1 MTHAD
6 SRTGLVAYGV
16 LALPL
21 AMLALPVYVHIPKFY
36 RDSFG
41 LELGVLGALMLGTRC
56 LDAVLDPWLGRMGDD
71 ALARGKGRLWW
82 IGLGTPFLMVG
93 LLGLFNPPSS
103 LSSPLALIWLGV
115 CSLVVYVALS
125 TVQINYQAHGA
136 EIAHTPEARTRITAW
151 REAFALA
158 GVLLGASLPAVLMRS
173 MDEASA
179 FSHMSLVVICLLV
192 VTAIVT
198 RVGAPHPVAVRDS
211 SHAGTPQARERL
223 SAPLANR
230 RFKRLACV
238 FLCNGTAAAIPST
251 LVLFYIQDVIG
262 RADLTAQFL
271 LAYFA
276 AGALGMPVWP
286 WLARRLGKIRAWQ
299 LSMAGALLV
308 FFWAGTLGPGD
319 VTAFLIVCGL
329 SGLALGGDLALPPAL
344 LADLL
349 QDGPEAPGSEAGASY
364 FGWWNLL
371 SKMSLGLAAGLAL
384 PLAQWLGYV
393 PGSSSPS
400 GEGVQGLLICYA
412 FLPCGVK
419 LGAILLLQGLSMAE
433 RPGD

>member
-1 MTHAD
+1 MKDAM
-6 SRTGLVAYGV
+6 SRPGLIAYGV

-41 LELGVLGALMLGTRC
+41 LELGMLGALMLGTRC
-56 LDAVLDPWLGRMGDD
+56 LDAVLDPWLGRWGDR

-82 IGLGTPFLMVG
+82 IGRGTPFLLVG
-93 LLGLFNPPSS
+93 LWGLFNPPLS
-103 LSSPLALIWLGV
+103 LSPAAALGWLGA
-115 CSLVVYVALS
+115 CSLLVYVALS
-125 TVQINYQAHGA
+125 AIQINYQAHGA
-136 EIAHTPEARTRITAW
+136 VIAQTPEARTRITAW

-158 GVLLGASLPAVLMRS
+158 GVLLGASLPALLAHTT
-173 MDEASA
+173 DEAGA
-179 FSHMSLVVICLLV
+179 FSQLSLVITCLLV
-192 VTAIVT
+192 GAAIVT
-198 RVGAPHPVAVRDS
+198 QVGAPRSVAVSDARGPSDVRLK
-211 SHAGTPQARERL
+211 APQT
-223 SAPLANR
+223 SVNPLADR
-230 RFKRLACV
+230 RFRRLAGV

-251 LVLFYIQDVIG
+251 LVLFYIEDVIG

-276 AGALGMPVWP
+276 AGALGMPLWP
-286 WLARRLGKIRAWQ
+286 WLARRVGKKRAWQ
-299 LSMAGALLV
+299 VSMAGALGV

-319 VTAFLIVCGL
+319 VAAFFVVCAL

-349 QDGPEAPGSEAGASY
+349 QDGPDAPGSQASASY

-384 PLAQWLGYV
+384 PLAQGLGYS
-393 PGSSSPS
+393 PGTAAPAND
-400 GEGVQGLLICYA
+400 GLRGLLICYA

-419 LGAILLLQGLSMAE
+419 LAALMLLQA
-433 RPGD
+433 DKHHH

>member
-1 MTHAD
+1 
-6 SRTGLVAYGV
+6 
-16 LALPL
+16 
-21 AMLALPVYVHIPKFY
+21 MLALPVYVHIPKFY

-41 LELGVLGALMLGTRC
+41 LELGTLGVMMLGTRC
-56 LDAVLDPWLGRMGDD
+56 LDALLDPWLGRWGDR
-71 ALARGKGRLWW
+71 ALARGKDRLWW
-82 IGLGTPFLMVG
+82 IGRGAPFLILG
-93 LLGLFNPPSS
+93 LLGLFNPPET
-103 LSSPLALIWLGV
+103 LSSQAALAWLGG
-115 CSLVVYVALS
+115 CSLLVYVALS
-125 TVQINYQAHGA
+125 AVQINYQAHGA
-136 EIAHTPEARTRITAW
+136 VIAEGPQARTRITAW

-158 GVLLGASLPAVLMRS
+158 GVLLGASLPALLTQS
-173 MDEASA
+173 MDEARA
-179 FSHMSLVVICLLV
+179 FSTLGVVVTGLLV
-192 VTAIVT
+192 IAAIIT
-198 RVGAPHPVAVRDS
+198 RVGAPQPIAAQNMEPAAATSPGAAQS
-211 SHAGTPQARERL
+211 S
-223 SAPLANR
+223 PLANP
-230 RFKRLACV
+230 RFRRLAGV

-286 WLARRLGKIRAWQ
+286 WLARHLGKVRAWQ
-299 LSMAGALLV
+299 LSMAGALGV

-319 VTAFLIVCGL
+319 VTAFFIVCGL

-349 QDGPEAPGSEAGASY
+349 QDGPGAPGSQASASY

-384 PLAQWLGYV
+384 PLAQWLGYTPGAV
-393 PGSSSPS
+393 PAAGSGP
-400 GEGVQGLLICYA
+400 QGLLFCYA

-419 LGAILLLQGLSMAE
+419 LGALLLLQGLSMAD